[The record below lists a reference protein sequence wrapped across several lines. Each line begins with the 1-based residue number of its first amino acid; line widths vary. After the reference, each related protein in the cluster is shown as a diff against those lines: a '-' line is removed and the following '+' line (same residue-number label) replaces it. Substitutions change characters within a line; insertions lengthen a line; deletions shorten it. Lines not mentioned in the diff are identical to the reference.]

1 MMVSPIPNGI
11 QFYKFG
17 VKYMFF
23 FRHPKPVGDSRAVA
37 AKVVEQNIA
46 DEFNS
51 KVIVVDNSA
60 AVDFASAPLLN
71 MDADSNKHGG
81 GV

>member
-1 MMVSPIPNGI
+1 
-11 QFYKFG
+11 
-17 VKYMFF
+17 MFF

-60 AVDFASAPLLN
+60 AVDCKSAPLLN